1 MTDEAINDGP
11 SRFGHLPAE
20 TQDFLADLSREDV
33 ATLKAGLPI
42 IRAIIGFGKVTKW
55 LAIAVLSVLAGVVML
70 GESVMKIIGWF
81 QAPPAP

>member
-1 MTDEAINDGP
+1 MTDETLNDGP

-55 LAIAVLSVLAGVVML
+55 LAIAVLGILGGILML
-70 GESVMKIIGWF
+70 GESVMKILGWF
-81 QAPPAP
+81 QSPPTP